1 MTGFEGKAHPLRNG
15 HDARIYEITA
25 DNRLLGCCTQT
36 IAGGRVGYTWDA
48 AGRSLGFSGSEYD
61 LILANPATH

>member
-1 MTGFEGKAHPLRNG
+1 MRNG

-36 IAGGRVGYTWDA
+36 ITGGRVAMTWDNE
-48 AGRSLGFSGSEYD
+48 GRSLGYDGGQYD
-61 LILANPATH
+61 LMPAL